1 MINYAEVKPVKSIK
15 RIFELLSDKKSST
28 LAGAISFFCAL
39 GAIPFA
45 YLCVYFLSLLKIDVS
60 YVRDRVDFGILNES
74 IKYILNAASAG
85 EKRVTFTFIIAT
97 LYSSSKMFF
106 HILKSGEIIYGVKRV
121 RKAFMVRVIA
131 VLLSLFCV
139 LAIVACVL
147 TGTVGMLIFGGFKRK
162 FAVIQTVMLYLSI
175 SAILLASLII
185 INKVV
190 CPFKI
195 KISDVFSGSLITL
208 MLWAV
213 FSVGFAF
220 YCNYFADFTKTYGTA
235 AFFIVFLFWVNL
247 MSQAFVMGEIIGYYV
262 FGKNETFGEEKQ
274 KPAKRKR

>member
-1 MINYAEVKPVKSIK
+1 MIKYAEVKPLKSIK

-45 YLCVYFLSLLKIDVS
+45 YLCVYFLSLLNIDVS
-60 YVRDRVDFGILNES
+60 YVRDRVDFGILNDS
-74 IKYILNAASAG
+74 IKYILNAASNG
-85 EKRVTFTFIIAT
+85 EKRITLTFIIAT

-106 HILKSGEIIYGVKRV
+106 HILKSGEIIYGAKRVKR
-121 RKAFMVRVIA
+121 AFVARIIA

-139 LAIVACVL
+139 FAIVACVL
-147 TGTVGMLIFGGFKRK
+147 AGTFGTLIFGGFKRK
-162 FAVIQTVMLYLSI
+162 FAALQTAVLYLLI
-175 SAILLASLII
+175 AAIMLASLII

-195 KISDVFSGSLITL
+195 KINDVFCGSLITL

-220 YCNYFADFTKTYGTA
+220 YCNYFADFTRTYGTA

-247 MSQAFVMGEIIGYYV
+247 MSQAFVIGEIVGYYV
-262 FGKNETFGEEKQ
+262 FGKNKNFAKGKRNQ
-274 KPAKRKR
+274 SKRKR